1 VFSSGDVFN
10 DLGPTFRDTF
20 KIPNAGKE
28 YSPETS
34 LKPKRVAFLA
44 FDGVNALDLAGPCE
58 AFASALIESGEKKPR
73 PGYVCSILSAT
84 GTAFRSESGIHFRAH
99 QSYTKPL
106 DIDTLIIPGGHG
118 LRVTK
123 VQDRV
128 ARWVATRA
136 ASIRRIGSVCTG
148 IYGLAPSGLLDGRRV
163 TTHWSFVR
171 DVAERFPKL
180 TVDPN
185 PLYVKDGPFYTSA
198 GVTAGIDL
206 ALTLIEEDYGAEVA
220 LRVAREL
227 VVYLKRPGGQEQYSE
242 PLRFQVESTDP
253 IAAIGPWI
261 RSHLRSDL
269 SVERLADRASL
280 SPRQFNRRFARAFR
294 MSPAAFVEDARLGE
308 ARERLAASAM
318 SVDAIAA
325 SVGFSSADSFRRAFE
340 RRFGIAPT
348 IYRRRFALRGA
359 RSRRK

>member
-1 VFSSGDVFN
+1 VVSSGHVFN

-20 KIPNAGKE
+20 NVPNVAGVTG
-28 YSPETS
+28 STVM
-34 LKPKRVAFLA
+34 KPKRVAFLA
-44 FDGVNALDLAGPCE
+44 YDGVNALDLAGPCE
-58 AFASALIESGEKKPR
+58 AFASALIDLGEKLK
-73 PGYVCSILSAT
+73 PGYTCTILSAT

-99 QSYTKPL
+99 QSYMKPIE
-106 DIDTLIIPGGHG
+106 IDTLIVPGGHG
-118 LRVTK
+118 LRAPK
-123 VQDRV
+123 VQERV
-128 ARWVATRA
+128 ARWIRSRA
-136 ASIRRIGSVCTG
+136 SSIRRIGSVCTG

-171 DVAERFPKL
+171 DVAERFPRL
-180 TVDPN
+180 TVDPH

-206 ALTLIEEDYGAEVA
+206 ALALIEEDYGAEVA

-261 RSHLRSDL
+261 RGHLREDL

-280 SPRQFNRRFARAFR
+280 SARQFNRRFARAFK

-308 ARERLAASAM
+308 ARERLASSRMAI
-318 SVDAIAA
+318 DAVAA

-340 RRFGIAPT
+340 RRFRIAPS
-348 IYRRRFALRGA
+348 IYRRRFAA
-359 RSRRK
+359 RDGGHRSTK